1 MPPTRSLS
9 PSAEKVLTS
18 LLDQAA
24 SKAEYQRVLCVWLRT
39 ALAMPAAE
47 IATALGWH
55 TGSVHNLHSRYLHE
69 GASALL
75 GGDHGGRR
83 RALLSL
89 GEETGLFRTFTPPPG
104 PGGGGA
110 GSPR

>member
-55 TGSVHNLHSRYLHE
+55 TGSVHNLPL
-69 GASALL
+69 ALSTRRGL
-75 GGDHGGRR
+75 SPPGRR
-83 RALLSL
+83 PWWATA
-89 GEETGLFRTFTPPPG
+89 GVVEPG
-104 PGGGGA
+104 RGA
-110 GSPR
+110 GATTNFHRT

>member
-1 MPPTRSLS
+1 MRPTFPLS
-9 PSAEKVLTS
+9 PSAGKVLTS

-55 TGSVHNLHSRYLHE
+55 TGSVHNYTRAIYTKGPQPSWE
-69 GASALL
+69 ATMV
-75 GGDHGGRR
+75 GDGGRC
-83 RALLSL
+83 
-89 GEETGLFRTFTPPPG
+89 
-104 PGGGGA
+104 
-110 GSPR
+110 